1 MSGVRSGARSVLKY
15 FAPLYVVLIVIQV
28 FLVGEGLFRMKAI
41 TADECDKAHLNCLSN
56 SRTLD
61 AHRFFGFILTE
72 PLALLFLFAALLAWF
87 PDTRV
92 RTITIL
98 APIVTFL
105 QVIWAV
111 IGSWAGGLHP
121 IGAFVALGMFGWLTR
136 VLRQGQPETAD
147 AGAPAAAPAG

>member
-72 PLALLFLFAALLAWF
+72 PLALLFLIAALLAWF
-87 PDTRV
+87 PNKRV

-105 QVIWAV
+105 QVVWAV

-121 IGAFVALGMFGWLTR
+121 LGAFVALAMFGWLSR
-136 VLRQGQPETAD
+136 VLRSEEAT
-147 AGAPAAAPAG
+147 APAAAGAAAVQTG

>member
-1 MSGVRSGARSVLKY
+1 MNCSG
-15 FAPLYVVLIVIQV
+15 
-28 FLVGEGLFRMKAI
+28 
-41 TADECDKAHLNCLSN
+41 N

-61 AHRFFGFILTE
+61 AHRFLGFILTE
-72 PLALLFLFAALLAWF
+72 PLALLFLIAALLAWF
-87 PDTRV
+87 PNTRV

-121 IGAFVALGMFGWLTR
+121 IGAFVALGMYGWLSR
-136 VLRQGQPETAD
+136 VLRSDEAT
-147 AGAPAAAPAG
+147 APAAAGSVAVQAD